1 MKEIEDAYGH
11 ALFDQMSGKTR
22 SGYGEFERH
31 VQIPVERDDGMI
43 DTHSASL
50 YFSIYEDWP
59 AFQREAIALAKGR
72 VLDIGCGAGR
82 HSLHLQ
88 DQGLSVLGIDTS
100 PLAIDICKERGVR
113 ETLLMSISQ
122 INRSLGT
129 FDTIL
134 MLGNNFGLL
143 QDRQRAARLLNR
155 LHKVTTASARII
167 AETLDPYNTDD
178 PFHLEYHRR
187 NRELGRMP
195 GQVRIRV
202 RYRKYK
208 TPWFDYL
215 FVSTKEMQ
223 EVIAGSGWKITR
235 FFDSPGSLYI
245 SILEKD
251 GPR

>member
-1 MKEIEDAYGH
+1 MKDLQDAYGH
-11 ALFDQMSGKTR
+11 ALLDQMSGFTR
-22 SGYGEFERH
+22 SGYGEAEH
-31 VQIPVERDDGMI
+31 SVHIPVERDDGMI
-43 DTHSASL
+43 DVHPAHL
-50 YFSIYEDWP
+50 YFTRYEQWP
-59 AFQREAIALAKGR
+59 PFQQRAIAEARGR

-122 INRSLGT
+122 INRSLGA

-143 QDRQRAARLLNR
+143 QDRQRVARLLNR
-155 LHKVTTASARII
+155 LHKVTTRSSRII

-215 FVSTKEMQ
+215 FVSRDEMR
-223 EVIAGSGWKITR
+223 EIIEGSGWRVTR
-235 FFDSPGSLYI
+235 FFDSGDSLYI
-245 SILEKD
+245 AMLEKE
-251 GPR
+251 GRQ